1 MNIISLMMRRLNIHS
16 FSQFIVIMI
25 IFAITGSLS
34 LYITVELFQFIGLQ
48 EENLNPII
56 FWPLRIILLFVIY
69 QILLLLVALPFGQF
83 QYFWSFEKKFLSR
96 FGLKL

>member
-1 MNIISLMMRRLNIHS
+1 MRRLNIHS

-56 FWPLRIILLFVIY
+56 SWPLRIILLFIKK
-69 QILLLLVALPFGQF
+69 ILVFHVLIQKIFILI
-83 QYFWSFEKKFLSR
+83 KKIFV
-96 FGLKL
+96 F

>member
-1 MNIISLMMRRLNIHS
+1 MRRLNIHS

-56 FWPLRIILLFVIY
+56 FD
-69 QILLLLVALPFGQF
+69 
-83 QYFWSFEKKFLSR
+83 
-96 FGLKL
+96 FGLLSIRFPGIFIRYNIWMVVWQKINIK

>member
-1 MNIISLMMRRLNIHS
+1 MRRLNIHS

-69 QILLLLVALPFGQF
+69 QNITATCCTAIWTISIFLVI
-83 QYFWSFEKKFLSR
+83 
-96 FGLKL
+96 